1 MNKNLINQEKDIIEF
16 LYVFNEGRQ
25 KRLNY
30 SESPQDF
37 FYFYQRLKQKVPSTT
52 FIELEELHSENIF
65 LKILKIIE
73 KIIIKFFKLPFY
85 GHKLL
90 SQQNIQYMKRSKH
103 LVLTN
108 ETIGYSML
116 LIVKYLRRSNPDLKV
131 TMFIMGLFQESN
143 LKSGIRRLLLNSL
156 LQEYDKFI
164 FLGESEYE
172 YACIKKNLFNTKY
185 HYLTF
190 AIDNDYWVS
199 KSTSDVKDTILFV
212 GNDVNR
218 DYQLLKKITKELG
231 NYKFTI
237 VSNRVLSNE
246 LNSNVELINSD
257 WRSSTL
263 TDSQLKNIYQKAKIS
278 LIPTKNTLQPS
289 GQSVGLQCMSMK
301 IPLIVS
307 ESKGFWGRGV
317 LENSKDIF
325 ILQNDISIWKK
336 AISNLMEDDNLHKDI
351 IKNAYLKFQ
360 KNYDY
365 QFTFKQFMKIIE

>member
-25 KRLNY
+25 KRLNC
-30 SESPQDF
+30 SQAPQDF

-52 FIELEELHSENIF
+52 FIELEELNSKKIF

-90 SQQNIQYMKRSKH
+90 SQQNLQYMKRSKH

-143 LKSGIRRLLLNSL
+143 LKSGVRRLLLNSL

-172 YACIKKNLFNTKY
+172 YACIKKNLYSAKY

-199 KSTSDVKDTILFV
+199 KSTSNVKDTILFV

-218 DYQLLKKITKELG
+218 DYQLLKKITNELG

-257 WRSSTL
+257 WRSATL
-263 TDSQLKNIYQKAKIS
+263 TDGQLKNIYQKAKIS
-278 LIPTKNTLQPS
+278 LIPTKNTIQPS
-289 GQSVGLQCMSMK
+289 GQSVGLQCISMK

-307 ESKGFWGRGV
+307 ESKGFWGRGI

-325 ILQNDISIWKK
+325 ILQNDASIWKK

-351 IKNAYLKFQ
+351 IQNAYLKFQ

>member
-1 MNKNLINQEKDIIEF
+1 MNKNLINQENDIIEY

-25 KRLNY
+25 KRLIH
-30 SESPQDF
+30 SEAPQDF
-37 FYFYQRLKQKVPSTT
+37 FYFYQRLKQKFPSTT
-52 FIELEELHSENIF
+52 FIELEEQHSKKIF
-65 LKILKIIE
+65 LKIIKIIE

-90 SQQNIQYMKRSKH
+90 SLQNIQYMKRAKH

-116 LIVKYLRRSNPDLKV
+116 FIIKYLRRSNPNLKV

-143 LKSGIRRLLLNSL
+143 LKSSVRRLLLNSL
-156 LQEYDKFI
+156 LKEYDKFI
-164 FLGESEYE
+164 FLGEPEYE
-172 YACIKKNLFNTKY
+172 YACINKNFYSEKY

-199 KSTSDVKDTILFV
+199 VSTRDKKDTILFV

-218 DYQLLKKITKELG
+218 DYQFLEQITNELT

-237 VSNRVLSNE
+237 VSNRFSSNE
-246 LNSNVELINSD
+246 LNSNVDLINSD
-257 WRSSTL
+257 WRSETL
-263 TDSQLKNIYQKAKIS
+263 ADSQLKNIYQKAKIS

-289 GQSVGLQCMSMK
+289 GQSVGLQCISMK

-325 ILQNDISIWKK
+325 ILQNDTTIWKK
-336 AISNLMEDDNLHKDI
+336 VISNLMEDKNLHKDVI
-351 IKNAYLKFQ
+351 QNAYLKFQ

-365 QFTFKQFMKIIE
+365 QFIFKQFIKIIE

>member
-1 MNKNLINQEKDIIEF
+1 MNKNLINQENDIIEY

-25 KRLNY
+25 KRLIH
-30 SESPQDF
+30 SEAPQDF
-37 FYFYQRLKQKVPSTT
+37 FYFYQRLKQKFPSTT
-52 FIELEELHSENIF
+52 FIELEEQHSKKIF
-65 LKILKIIE
+65 LKIIKIIE

-90 SQQNIQYMKRSKH
+90 SLQNIQYMKRAKH

-116 LIVKYLRRSNPDLKV
+116 FIIKYLRRSNPNLKV

-143 LKSGIRRLLLNSL
+143 LKSSVRRLLLNSL
-156 LQEYDKFI
+156 LKEYDKFI
-164 FLGESEYE
+164 FLGEPEYD
-172 YACIKKNLFNTKY
+172 YACINKNFYSEKY
-185 HYLTF
+185 YYLTF

-199 KSTSDVKDTILFV
+199 VSTRDKKDTILFV

-218 DYQLLKKITKELG
+218 DYQFLEQITNELT

-237 VSNRVLSNE
+237 VSNRFSSNE
-246 LNSNVELINSD
+246 LNSNVDLINSD
-257 WRSSTL
+257 WRSETL
-263 TDSQLKNIYQKAKIS
+263 ADSQLKNIYQKAKIS

-289 GQSVGLQCMSMK
+289 GQSVGLQCISMK

-317 LENSKDIF
+317 LESSKDIF
-325 ILQNDISIWKK
+325 ILQNDTTIWKK
-336 AISNLMEDDNLHKDI
+336 VISNLMEDKNLHKDVI
-351 IKNAYLKFQ
+351 QNAYLKFQ

-365 QFTFKQFMKIIE
+365 QFIFKQFIKIIE

>member
-30 SESPQDF
+30 SQAPQDF

-52 FIELEELHSENIF
+52 FIELEELNSKKIF

-90 SQQNIQYMKRSKH
+90 SQQNLQCMKRSKH

-143 LKSGIRRLLLNSL
+143 LKSGVKRLLLNSL

-172 YACIKKNLFNTKY
+172 YACIKKNLYSAKY

-199 KSTSDVKDTILFV
+199 KSTSNVKDTILFV

-218 DYQLLKKITKELG
+218 DYQLLKKITNELG

-257 WRSSTL
+257 WRSATL
-263 TDSQLKNIYQKAKIS
+263 TDGQLKNIYQKAKIS
-278 LIPTKNTLQPS
+278 LIPTKNTIQPS
-289 GQSVGLQCMSMK
+289 GQSVGLQCISMK

-307 ESKGFWGRGV
+307 ESKGFWGRGI

-325 ILQNDISIWKK
+325 ILQNDASIWKK

-351 IKNAYLKFQ
+351 IQNAYLKFQ

>member
-1 MNKNLINQEKDIIEF
+1 MNKNLINQENDIIEY

-25 KRLNY
+25 KRLIH
-30 SESPQDF
+30 SEAPQDF
-37 FYFYQRLKQKVPSTT
+37 FYFYQRLKQKFPSTT
-52 FIELEELHSENIF
+52 FIELEEQHSKKIF
-65 LKILKIIE
+65 LKIIKIIE

-90 SQQNIQYMKRSKH
+90 SLQNIQYMKRAKH

-116 LIVKYLRRSNPDLKV
+116 FIIKYLRRSNPNLKV

-143 LKSGIRRLLLNSL
+143 LKSSVRRLLLNSL
-156 LQEYDKFI
+156 LKEYDKFI
-164 FLGESEYE
+164 FLGEPEYD
-172 YACIKKNLFNTKY
+172 YACINKNFYSEKY

-199 KSTSDVKDTILFV
+199 VSTRDKKDTILFV

-218 DYQLLKKITKELG
+218 DYQFLEQITNELT

-237 VSNRVLSNE
+237 VSNRFSSNE
-246 LNSNVELINSD
+246 LNSNVDLINSD
-257 WRSSTL
+257 WRSETL
-263 TDSQLKNIYQKAKIS
+263 ADSQLKNIYQKAKIS

-289 GQSVGLQCMSMK
+289 GQSVGLQCISMK

-317 LENSKDIF
+317 LESSKDIF
-325 ILQNDISIWKK
+325 ILQNDTTIWKK
-336 AISNLMEDDNLHKDI
+336 VISNLMEDKNLHKDVI
-351 IKNAYLKFQ
+351 QNAYLKFQ

-365 QFTFKQFMKIIE
+365 QFIFKQFIKIIE

>member
-30 SESPQDF
+30 SQAPQDF
-37 FYFYQRLKQKVPSTT
+37 FYFYQRLKQKVPSTA
-52 FIELEELHSENIF
+52 FIELEELHSKKIF
-65 LKILKIIE
+65 LKILKITE

-90 SQQNIQYMKRSKH
+90 SQQNLQYMKRSKH

-143 LKSGIRRLLLNSL
+143 LKSGVRRLLLNSL

-172 YACIKKNLFNTKY
+172 YACIKKNLFSAKY

-199 KSTSDVKDTILFV
+199 KSTSEVKDTILFV

-218 DYQLLKKITKELG
+218 DYQLLKKITNELG

-257 WRSSTL
+257 WRSATL

-289 GQSVGLQCMSMK
+289 GQSVGLQCISMK

-307 ESKGFWGRGV
+307 ESKGFWGRGI

-325 ILQNDISIWKK
+325 ILQNDASIWKK
-336 AISNLMEDDNLHKDI
+336 AISNLMEDDNLHNDI
-351 IKNAYLKFQ
+351 IQNAYLKFQ